1 MSAKSSKTI
10 DLEKQIDAAVE
21 AGMIPGEAPKSAKR
35 GRGRP
40 AGKSAE
46 RPQAPAM
53 LTPEEK
59 RIENEKKVAAIIAT
73 TQKRQLICK
82 LRAFCAYFPR
92 VAGQVST
99 LELEELEV
107 KQLQALYDAF
117 RDSVLGEQEINFIP
131 ASIKKGLCKIEDTV
145 VGIGLANPDGPY
157 SEELLKFQGLSEN
170 ILEDKSIDDNVKLI
184 SIELAGKVPRNPYLN
199 ILTGVFWCA
208 LDTYGQANKRRVARE
223 EPMDPK
229 YSKLVQ
235 SKN

>member
-1 MSAKSSKTI
+1 MSAKSSKTV
-10 DLEKQIDAAVE
+10 DLEKQIDAAIE
-21 AGMIPGEAPKSAKR
+21 AGMIPGEGPKPAKK

-46 RPQAPAM
+46 RPSMPAI

-82 LRAFCAYFPR
+82 LRAFAAYFPR
-92 VAGQVST
+92 VAGQISA

-170 ILEDKSIDDNVKLI
+170 ILQDKSIDDNVKLI

-199 ILTGVFWCA
+199 VVTGMLWCA

-223 EPMDPK
+223 EPMDR
-229 YSKLVQ
+229 SH
-235 SKN
+235 SSCSF